1 MRKKLISLLLALSA
15 AACSRGGT
23 VGTGPTT
30 STAGDTPASSPAPS
44 STATATTAATQ
55 VTIYYLASGPARPYL
70 APERHRVPRTQAVAR
85 AALEELV
92 HGTAQDPDHSTPF
105 PRASK
110 VNSVTI
116 RGKVATVDWSAEV
129 LTANA
134 GAETESLG
142 IQSVVYTLTEFSSI
156 ASVRFTVDGKERG
169 TASNGR
175 AIEDFWGHVGLSE
188 QPWSR
193 APQIEV
199 LAPITLWTPLD
210 GSRSTGTLRLTGEAS
225 TFEANVGIVLRD
237 EAGRVVEQTSVTA
250 LRGAPQRGPF
260 AATLAFVP
268 PASAQIWTLEVI
280 EDSPEDGS
288 TVFMENRRI
297 KVG

>member
-1 MRKKLISLLLALSA
+1 MKEKLIPLLLAITA

-23 VGTGPTT
+23 LGPSTPATGE
-30 STAGDTPASSPAPS
+30 TAASSPSAANP
-44 STATATTAATQ
+44 TAATTQ
-55 VTIYYLASGPARPYL
+55 VTIYYLAAGDRRLYL
-70 APERHRVPRTQAVAR
+70 APERHQVPRAQAVAR

-92 HGTAQDPDHSTPF
+92 HGTAQDPDHSTPY
-105 PRASK
+105 PRPSK
-110 VNSVTI
+110 INGVTI
-116 RGKVATVDWSAEV
+116 RDKVATVDWSAEV

-142 IQSVVYTLTEFSSI
+142 IQSIVYTLTEFSSI
-156 ASVRFTVDGKERG
+156 ISVRFTVEGKERG
-169 TASNGR
+169 RASNGR
-175 AIEDFWGHVGLSE
+175 SIEDFWGHVGLSG
-188 QPWSR
+188 QPWVR

-210 GSRSTGTLRLTGEAS
+210 GSRSNGTLRLTGEAS

-237 EAGRVVEQTSVTA
+237 AAGKVVVRTSTTA

-260 AATLAFVP
+260 AKTITFAP
-268 PASAQIWTLEVI
+268 PASAQTWTLQVI

-288 TVFMENRRI
+288 TVFMENRKIR
-297 KVG
+297 VG